1 MPARRRIAASLVVLS
16 LLAFASTARSAPGSM
31 FDDQLVVE
39 SYAGDRP
46 AVAERILVPLRAEL
60 QARGFVAE
68 PTILTMRLDEV
79 VRPGLV
85 GESLSA
91 SDLSKMFENGIRAWN
106 SGDVE
111 GALAKLEAATSTAL
125 RNPSLLSRVGRLR
138 DQLFQGFVLLSV
150 AQRRSDLGPA
160 SEVTMGE
167 LIRTFPTR
175 PILQDEAGP
184 EAYDLYR
191 FVLSDLA
198 RSGRGSL
205 SIRVSD
211 PSSVV
216 FINEVLRQS
225 ASGSVELDG
234 LVPGTYRV
242 LVRSLDVSERVRVYN
257 VPVYADQRTALDIAW
272 DLDSVLVI
280 DNWFGF
286 RFATTAEQAN
296 EAAVA
301 RKLGIAAKTFSVI
314 TISLT
319 RNRTLYRLTAKRYAT
334 RAAELRAVCQ
344 LDLAGPDRRA
354 LATLADCIAG
364 TNNRAAVTPLPPQLK
379 IERSKFFGAFR
390 VEPLAPT
397 ALEIRREAPT
407 PLPSL
412 QPRSHVAKWLWGA
425 GGLIAIAAGGTLL
438 YLHGSTPCDGPSSD
452 CKDTYDTRTAG
463 FLLLG
468 TGGAALGVS
477 TYIFVTET
485 ESVPPRIGT
494 DRSLQNAWIAGIWQR
509 W

>member
-1 MPARRRIAASLVVLS
+1 MPARRLIAASLVVLS
-16 LLAFASTARSAPGSM
+16 MLAFASTARSAPGSM

-46 AVAERILVPLRAEL
+46 AVAERILTPLRAEL
-60 QARGFVAE
+60 QTRGFIAE

-85 GESLSA
+85 DESLSA

-205 SIRVSD
+205 SI
-211 PSSVV
+211 
-216 FINEVLRQS
+216 
-225 ASGSVELDG
+225 
-234 LVPGTYRV
+234 
-242 LVRSLDVSERVRVYN
+242 
-257 VPVYADQRTALDIAW
+257 
-272 DLDSVLVI
+272 
-280 DNWFGF
+280 
-286 RFATTAEQAN
+286 
-296 EAAVA
+296 
-301 RKLGIAAKTFSVI
+301 
-314 TISLT
+314 
-319 RNRTLYRLTAKRYAT
+319 
-334 RAAELRAVCQ
+334 
-344 LDLAGPDRRA
+344 
-354 LATLADCIAG
+354 
-364 TNNRAAVTPLPPQLK
+364 VTP
-379 IERSKFFGAFR
+379 RG
-390 VEPLAPT
+390 
-397 ALEIRREAPT
+397 T
-407 PLPSL
+407 PS
-412 QPRSHVAKWLWGA
+412 
-425 GGLIAIAAGGTLL
+425 
-438 YLHGSTPCDGPSSD
+438 
-452 CKDTYDTRTAG
+452 
-463 FLLLG
+463 
-468 TGGAALGVS
+468 
-477 TYIFVTET
+477 
-485 ESVPPRIGT
+485 
-494 DRSLQNAWIAGIWQR
+494 
-509 W
+509 